1 MYSGGERLTSRTRRA
16 YPSLAQQFEQM
27 GTSGHQADPDDNN
40 RGKLQDRTIPHH
52 VRQSLPCLRPRF
64 DSQWILETT
73 WRCRHTM
80 GTGPPMREQKS
91 DWPCPTVR
99 GNKGQSSFPPPG
111 TLLQPQIAGSTILVR
126 TLDLRLLESVS
137 DSAMFA
143 DAEPPATFNFIIGL
157 VVLFLRVKE
166 LQPRALLEHRR
177 HPRYRGRDA
186 LLSRISAT
194 GTPLITR

>member
-1 MYSGGERLTSRTRRA
+1 
-16 YPSLAQQFEQM
+16 
-27 GTSGHQADPDDNN
+27 
-40 RGKLQDRTIPHH
+40 
-52 VRQSLPCLRPRF
+52 V
-64 DSQWILETT
+64 
-73 WRCRHTM
+73 
-80 GTGPPMREQKS
+80 
-91 DWPCPTVR
+91 
-99 GNKGQSSFPPPG
+99 
-111 TLLQPQIAGSTILVR
+111 GSTILVR

-194 GTPLITR
+194 GHPSSHAEINGCHSLVKGHSRPVLGIQYQLRVALIVRVTLTPKGAVVWRRC